1 MKISIV
7 SLAWN
12 KLDLTREFLERL
24 KKYTDIPFQLVFTD
38 NGSEE
43 PISALVKEVF
53 PQADLIVKKKNVGC
67 PATRNEAMARVS
79 GDIVF
84 WLDNDTYV
92 DSGWY
97 QPFLR
102 KLSENPKTGLVGVDG
117 RRVANPFNPENPWSF
132 PEDFIPDF
140 NVDWLVGY
148 AVAFRKEAYRA
159 IPDWGLM
166 VNLDDTDLGLGIKA
180 NGWRAKML
188 DVPVALTHLVS
199 QTGAP
204 IMPTK
209 EEETA
214 LFGRWWQ
221 YWKPDKKFFC
231 NYG

>member
-12 KLDLTREFLERL
+12 KLDLTKEFLERL
-24 KKYTDIPFQLVFTD
+24 RDNTDISFQLVFTD

-43 PISALVKEVF
+43 PISALVKDIF
-53 PQADLIVKKKNVGC
+53 PEADLITKKKNVGC
-67 PATRNEAMARVS
+67 PKTRNEAMERVK

-92 DSGWY
+92 DRGWY

-102 KLSENPKTGLVGVDG
+102 KLDENPTTGLVGVDG
-117 RRVANPFNPENPWSF
+117 RRVKNPFTPEDPWDF
-132 PEDFIPDF
+132 PEAFIPNF
-140 NVDWLVGY
+140 NVDWFVGF
-148 AVAFRKEAYRA
+148 AVAFRKEAYRP

-166 VNLDDTDLGLGIKA
+166 VNLDDTDLGMGIKA

-188 DVPVALTHLVS
+188 DVPVSLRHLVS

-204 IMPTK
+204 IAPDRDI
-209 EEETA
+209 
-214 LFGRWWQ
+214 FRRWWD
-221 YWKPDKKFFC
+221 YWQKDKKFFC
-231 NYG
+231 NYE